1 MDRLREIPGVGIA
14 VAKDLRMLGIHEP
27 EALRGEDPEELYE
40 RLCLLQGKRID
51 RCMLYV
57 LRCAVYYATEDE
69 PDPELL
75 KWWNWKD
82 MKVNE

>member
-14 VAKDLRMLGIHEP
+14 VAKDLWMLGIHEP
-27 EALRGEDPEELYE
+27 ESLRGEDPEDLYE

>member
-27 EALRGEDPEELYE
+27 EELRGEDPEELYE

-82 MKVNE
+82 MKVNQ

>member
-27 EALRGEDPEELYE
+27 EELRGEDPEELYE

-82 MKVNE
+82 MKENE

>member
-27 EALRGEDPEELYE
+27 EALREEDPEELYE

-82 MKVNE
+82 IKENE